1 MHEKI
6 TKYRIELAIGLLGF
20 LLVLQY
26 MHSSR
31 DTLAT
36 NRIFA
41 STIAPIYRVF
51 GAQITPRWDIA
62 AWQFTRTSGEI
73 DSRETALTISSSIVS
88 RSNESLPYPL
98 ILVSLTNRFEDI
110 IGRRL
115 VKPAEYLYNNVDPKK
130 FITTGRPFT
139 ATIAIQ
145 NPSTETTGFKLNVC
159 YETRGGTARCNIEN
173 FKN

>member
-6 TKYRIELAIGLLGF
+6 TKYHIELAIGLLGF

-51 GAQITPRWDIA
+51 GAQIRPRWDIA
-62 AWQFTRTSGEI
+62 AWQFRRTSGEI
-73 DSRETALTISSSIVS
+73 DARETALIISSSIVNKLS
-88 RSNESLPYPL
+88 AASMYSPHLKS
-98 ILVSLTNRFEDI
+98 I
-110 IGRRL
+110 
-115 VKPAEYLYNNVDPKK
+115 KK
-130 FITTGRPFT
+130 TVI
-139 ATIAIQ
+139 
-145 NPSTETTGFKLNVC
+145 
-159 YETRGGTARCNIEN
+159 Y
-173 FKN
+173 